1 MQQNEEAALLEKPSA
16 LLLGTTVFYSCA
28 VGWTSFSNDVSSS
41 T

>member
-1 MQQNEEAALLEKPSA
+1 MQQNEEAALLGKPSA
-16 LLLGTTVFYSCA
+16 LLLGTVSYSCA